1 MESMKKKQVNK
12 GKATEMYFCS
22 DSNGNE
28 IDLMARDYHLLNA
41 YEIKPSQTFH
51 SSFLKGLLHI
61 KELKI

>member
-1 MESMKKKQVNK
+1 
-12 GKATEMYFCS
+12 MYFCS